1 LEFSVGYDDL
11 IELKR
16 DLDAVAIPQ
25 GDAARLSEHEKVYL
39 IQTLGGAFTVQRDDG
54 QLVRVAGKDADALG
68 LEVPAEATPP
78 EKPKAGVEG
87 QADEKAV
94 WDAMRT
100 CYDPEIPV
108 NIVDL
113 GLVYSCRL
121 SPAEGGGTRV
131 DVVMTLTAPGC
142 GMADVIKSDVE
153 QKIRVLP
160 GVAEAFVDVTFDPP
174 WNRDMMTD
182 AAKLQLGMY

>member
-1 LEFSVGYDDL
+1 VPYDEL
-11 IELKR
+11 IELTR
-16 DLDAVAIPQ
+16 DVEAVAIPQ
-25 GDAARLSEHEKVYL
+25 GGPVTLREREKVYL
-39 IQTLGGAFTVQRDDG
+39 IQTLGGSFTVQRDDG
-54 QLVRVAGKDADALG
+54 QLVRVKGADADSIG
-68 LEVPAEATPP
+68 KEVPKEARLY
-78 EKPKAGVEG
+78 EKAKTTVEG

-94 WDAMRT
+94 WDVMKT

-121 SPAEGGGTRV
+121 TPAEGGGTRV

-142 GMADVIKSDVE
+142 GMADVIRDDVA

-160 GVAEAFVDVTFDPP
+160 GVRDAYVDVTFDPP